1 MRTSVLFNVIGSLS
15 LAFCFAAIAAGQDSD
30 QGTALGPEPAIPVY
44 TRFIRISMT
53 GTLSSSVVSRKDT
66 TTGEVGTGANTVQG
80 ERLYDSNE
88 LSTPKRGALI
98 VEAPMSALKFVI
110 EKGNYV
116 ARVRVTASAINGDG
130 KAVWSQQ
137 KDITIS
143 GKQSKLEARR
153 QGSLYFVR
161 AVTLPGGSDY
171 QVEGKVEDLQQNVT
185 GTARNP
191 LKPSAGA
198 PGINA
203 SDAMFVRR
211 TDESTDKF
219 EADEVFSYE
228 GNAFS
233 PILDPIFPAGREF
246 GMQVFFVIYPDLRGA
261 PPEMSL
267 ELLRAGRAIAKGALP
282 FKHKLN
288 DLALD
293 GRATGFTA
301 TERAHEFPYLAD
313 MKFSQLP
320 AGDYEAVITVSQGR
334 STITRSVPFKVAGT
348 PPPAK

>member
-1 MRTSVLFNVIGSLS
+1 
-15 LAFCFAAIAAGQDSD
+15 
-30 QGTALGPEPAIPVY
+30 VY

-53 GTLSSSVVSRKDT
+53 GTLSSSVVSREDT
-66 TTGEVGTGANTVQG
+66 TTGEIEPGAKTVQG

-88 LSTPKRGALI
+88 LSTPRRGAMI

-116 ARVRVTASAINGDG
+116 ARVRVTATAINGAG

-137 KDITIS
+137 KEITIS
-143 GKQSKLEARR
+143 GKQSKLAARR

-161 AVTLPGGSDY
+161 AVTLPGGSRY
-171 QVEGKVEDLQQNVT
+171 WVEGKVEDLEANVT

-191 LKPSAGA
+191 LKTSAGA

-203 SDAMFVRR
+203 SDAMLVRR
-211 TDESTDKF
+211 LDESIDKF
-219 EADEVFSYE
+219 EADQVFSYE

-233 PILDPIFPAGREF
+233 PILDPVFPTGRKF

-261 PPEMSL
+261 QPEMSL

-293 GRATGFTA
+293 GRATGFSA

-313 MKFSQLP
+313 MKFSRLP
-320 AGDYEAVITVSQGR
+320 AGDYEAVITVSQGH
-334 STITRSVPFKVAGT
+334 STIKRSVAFQVAGT